1 MQILTLCFSWVEM
14 IRRYVDTYSR
24 NEKNKMDWK
33 YLFGVIKT
41 VTNKAFRVQL
51 FQPWRVNKVRRKES
65 KSKNL

>member
-14 IRRYVDTYSR
+14 IRRYVDTYSK

-41 VTNKAFRVQL
+41 VTNKAFRV
-51 FQPWRVNKVRRKES
+51 
-65 KSKNL
+65 